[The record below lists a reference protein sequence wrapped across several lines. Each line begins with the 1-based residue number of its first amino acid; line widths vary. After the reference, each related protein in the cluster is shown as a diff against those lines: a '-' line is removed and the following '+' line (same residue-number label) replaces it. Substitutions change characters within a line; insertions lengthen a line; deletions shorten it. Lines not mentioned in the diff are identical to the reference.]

1 MFGVSARPSSST
13 TISNLD
19 IQFHERFAHDQ
30 ATVDSRYVTDSSNVS
45 HHFDAVGMSAIYRS
59 EWTRLFGLHETVLSW
74 ANFSSPPGYAM
85 QRSRFFAH
93 QILTRFVWIEDEDES
108 QQVLESEKE
117 RSEKIEQLREA
128 EQQMRVRCKDLL
140 SRLLAQQHSAR
151 TQGVHFEKERTQ
163 LLELIRI
170 IRSLNSMLAFVRG
183 RRLQYQK
190 G

>member
-1 MFGVSARPSSST
+1 MFGVSARPSSPT

-59 EWTRLFGLHETVLSW
+59 EWTQLFGLHETVLSW
-74 ANFSSPPGYAM
+74 ASFSSPPGYAM
-85 QRSRFFAH
+85 QRRRFFAH
-93 QILTRFVWIEDEDES
+93 QILTRFVWIEDEEES
-108 QQVLESEKE
+108 QQESEAE
-117 RSEKIEQLREA
+117 LSEKIEQLKEA
-128 EQQMRVRCKDLL
+128 ERQMRVRCKDLL
-140 SRLLAQQHSAR
+140 SRLLARQHSSR
-151 TQGVHFEKERTQ
+151 TQGIHFEKERTQ

-170 IRSLNSMLAFVRG
+170 VRSLNSMLAFVRG